1 MIEEEYK
8 GSGFPDNFFEN
19 MAEEDGSITDEKMD
33 SFEEM
38 LLQFNTHR
46 KNDSTNNE
54 ITKRQK
60 THRQQ

>member
-19 MAEEDGSITDEKMD
+19 MVEEDGSITDEKMD

-38 LLQFNTHR
+38 LLQFNPA
-46 KNDSTNNE
+46 S
-54 ITKRQK
+54 
-60 THRQQ
+60 

>member
-1 MIEEEYK
+1 MTEEEYK

-19 MAEEDGSITDEKMD
+19 MVEEDGSITDDKMD

-38 LLQFNTHR
+38 LLQFNMYR

>member
-1 MIEEEYK
+1 MTEEEYK

-19 MAEEDGSITDEKMD
+19 MVEEDGSITDDKMD

-38 LLQFNTHR
+38 LLQFNMYR

-60 THRQQ
+60 NHRQQ